1 MMPEFPDTHVSL
13 PGGPGVTT
21 FDLPRDV
28 TGRPTALRDLDLS
41 PFFAPKTVAVIG
53 ASDTPNRPNTLM
65 WKKLRTKVE
74 AGGATVYPV
83 NPNKTEIDGVSAYK
97 TILDVPGDEPLDLTV
112 VLVGDALSVIP
123 DVISRG
129 SKFAVVFAADFA
141 ESGEEGA
148 RRQAEL
154 EEMIRESDTRLL
166 GPNTNMN
173 AFEFFDEDLPG
184 RAIALITQ
192 SGHQGRPIFQGQE
205 IGIRL
210 SHWAP
215 VGNEVDLEFADFARY
230 FADQPD
236 TGVIATYVEG
246 FKDGRTLQLALD
258 HCAGRKVP
266 VVAVKVGRTQQGES
280 MAQAHTGHL
289 TGQDAV
295 VDAVFR
301 QYGVTRVDGLDE
313 LLDVS
318 AALARTPAPKGD
330 GVVIYSISGGTG
342 AHMADMA
349 AAGGLNLVELQ
360 SETQSTL
367 REHIP
372 GYLRVSNPVDS
383 GGAPSGDARGKLI
396 LDAIL
401 SDPGV
406 SALIC
411 PITGAGAMANRLAKD
426 LVVKAEEYGK
436 PVFVVWGSP
445 VGTEV
450 AYTEILLK
458 SSLPVFRTFA
468 NCVTAVK
475 AYFDYHGF
483 ASRYRSPW
491 RRVPTTT
498 SPAVKKL
505 APLLQPGSA
514 LSEHSSKQVL
524 AAYDIPVT
532 QDVLATTLGE
542 ATKATA
548 TLDTPAVLKLC
559 SPDLLHKSDL
569 GLVRIGITNGDAV
582 RKAYDELLEH
592 TREVAPRARVEGVI
606 VSPLVDAGLEMVVG
620 LSNDP
625 LFGPVV
631 MLGLGGVHVEVLG
644 DVTHRVPPYDEEE
657 CERML
662 TELRAHKLLDG
673 VRGKPAV
680 NKKALVDVL
689 MKVQNLAFDLADT
702 VAELDINPLVVGPKG
717 AIALDA
723 LVVCK

>member
-1 MMPEFPDTHVSL
+1 MIPSFSDTGVSL
-13 PGGPGVTT
+13 RGRSMTSTAIDP
-21 FDLPRDV
+21 PRDV
-28 TGRPTALRDLDLS
+28 TGRPTKLRDLDLR

-53 ASDTPNRPNTLM
+53 ASDTPHRPNTLM

-83 NPNKTEIDGVSAYK
+83 NPNKTEIDGVTAYP
-97 TILDVPGDEPLDLTV
+97 TILDVPGDDPLDLTV
-112 VLVGDALSVIP
+112 ILVGDALGVMP
-123 DVISRG
+123 DVIKRG
-129 SKFAVVFAADFA
+129 SRFAVVFAADFA
-141 ESGEEGA
+141 ESGADGE

-154 EEMIRESDTRLL
+154 EQMVRESDTRLL

-173 AFEFFDEDLPG
+173 AFEFFREGLPG

-215 VGNEVDLEFADFARY
+215 VGNEVDLEFADFAKY

-236 TGVIATYVEG
+236 TGVISTYVEG

-258 HCAGRKVP
+258 HCAQRKVP
-266 VVAVKVGRTQQGES
+266 IVAVKVGRTAQGES

-313 LLDVS
+313 LLEVS
-318 AALARTPAPKGD
+318 AALARTPAPTGT
-330 GVVIYSISGGTG
+330 GVCIYSISGGTG

-349 AAGGLNLVELQ
+349 AAGGLDLVELQ
-360 SETQSTL
+360 PATQEKL

-383 GGAPSGDARGKLI
+383 GGAPSGDARGKPI

-401 SDPGV
+401 TDPGV

-411 PITGAGAMANRLAKD
+411 PITGAGSMANRLAKD
-426 LVVKAEEYGK
+426 LVVKAEEHGK
-436 PVFVVWGSP
+436 PIFVVWGSP

-450 AYTEILLK
+450 AYTEILLP
-458 SSLPVFRTFA
+458 STLPVFRTFA

-491 RRVPTTT
+491 QRVPTKTT
-498 SPAVKKL
+498 DAVKTL

-532 QDVLATTLGE
+532 DDVLATTASQAVSAAMKIGR
-542 ATKATA
+542 
-548 TLDTPAVLKLC
+548 PVVLKLC

-569 GLVRIGITNGDAV
+569 GLVRIGISNGDAV

-606 VSPLVDAGLEMVVG
+606 
-620 LSNDP
+620 
-625 LFGPVV
+625 
-631 MLGLGGVHVEVLG
+631 
-644 DVTHRVPPYDEEE
+644 
-657 CERML
+657 
-662 TELRAHKLLDG
+662 
-673 VRGKPAV
+673 
-680 NKKALVDVL
+680 
-689 MKVQNLAFDLADT
+689 
-702 VAELDINPLVVGPKG
+702 
-717 AIALDA
+717 
-723 LVVCK
+723 